1 MPLFGRRKARWDED
15 WAVFPGE
22 VDGRFAMYFVDLGA
36 VDAGPVPAL
45 PTRLDLSIRLP
56 EAGDDGMPA
65 AHELQVIQ
73 AVEDQVVNVAG
84 RLGGAYVG
92 RVLTAGTARLTCY
105 LAKPPAAPPAVAA
118 GLTVEATTAA
128 DPGWEHV
135 RDVLAPDERQRHIV
149 GDLGVVQALTSEGD
163 RLDPPRPVDHTGFFT
178 AAEDAGAAAS
188 ELRQQGFEVKVER
201 QDDTEYLLEAVRV
214 DPVAPPDLH
223 ELTWSVR
230 GSVEAHGGTYDGWS
244 CYVVR

>member
-105 LAKPPAAPPAVAA
+105 LAKPPAAPP
-118 GLTVEATTAA
+118 
-128 DPGWEHV
+128 
-135 RDVLAPDERQRHIV
+135 
-149 GDLGVVQALTSEGD
+149 
-163 RLDPPRPVDHTGFFT
+163 PVDHTGFFT